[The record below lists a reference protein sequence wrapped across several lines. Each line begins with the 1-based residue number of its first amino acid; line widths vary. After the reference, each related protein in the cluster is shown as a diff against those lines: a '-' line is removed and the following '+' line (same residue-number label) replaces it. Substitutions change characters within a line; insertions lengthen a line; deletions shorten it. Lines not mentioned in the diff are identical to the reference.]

1 MYGVESVEQAGELL
15 VTEKLEVV
23 VHTAHFAVRGGR
35 MDWACCIHLSGETRR
50 RLVLLWLE

>member
-1 MYGVESVEQAGELL
+1 VYGVESVEQAGELL